1 MYTQSGETSTKL
13 EMDEWTV
20 IGAIEMNLGIRTF

>member
-13 EMDEWTV
+13 EMDERTV